1 MTNTVQKNWW
11 LVLFTV
17 DSWTE
22 FRQLKKSV
30 MGFNKNKLSTVK
42 KLKKGDYLIA
52 YLTKVSAFVAILKV
66 EGEHYLGTEKI
77 WSDGEFPIRLPVSII
92 SETPLSNAVS
102 VHSLNSKLVQNLY
115 SHCFQDFQNLFYYNL
130 F

>member
-42 KLKKGDYLIA
+42 KLKEGDYLIA
-52 YLTKVSAFVAILKV
+52 YLTKVSAFVGILKV
-66 EGEHYLGTEKI
+66 EG
-77 WSDGEFPIRLPVSII
+77 
-92 SETPLSNAVS
+92 
-102 VHSLNSKLVQNLY
+102 
-115 SHCFQDFQNLFYYNL
+115 DF
-130 F
+130 